1 MHDDNVKVVK
11 WLDNRQ
17 CMHRGI
23 EYPIVLSEDLLSGM
37 KSIVTVASNAS
48 STDGFGY
55 YSGWLHRCLA
65 SISHVMRGSGVG
77 TMGSHLLMQCLS
89 LRHYLVNKYA

>member
-23 EYPIVLSEDLLSGM
+23 EYPIVLSEDLLSDM

-55 YSGWLHRCLA
+55 YSGWLYRCL
-65 SISHVMRGSGVG
+65 VFRTLCEEVG
-77 TMGSHLLMQCLS
+77 WGLWVHIFSCSAYHFGTT
-89 LRHYLVNKYA
+89 